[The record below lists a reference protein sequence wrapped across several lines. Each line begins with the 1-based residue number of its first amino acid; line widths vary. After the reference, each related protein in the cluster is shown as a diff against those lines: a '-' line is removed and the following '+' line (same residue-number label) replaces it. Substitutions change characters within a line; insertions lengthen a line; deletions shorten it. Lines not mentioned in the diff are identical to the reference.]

1 METRPPSAK
10 NFGRR
15 GASIGTRR
23 WSWDYLVLGLIGVI
37 QKLFVLPTG
46 ALTMES

>member
-1 METRPPSAK
+1 MKTRPSSAK

-15 GASIGTRR
+15 GASSGSRSG
-23 WSWDYLVLGLIGVI
+23 SWDYLVLGLIGVI